1 MTREYADLIG
11 LGLQHRL
18 EQIGQELVRLQ
29 ELVVDLQKQAAKV
42 EGVSLTPKKGSWTP
56 ERRKKFLLTLKRK
69 QQEAEAKAK
78 KKG

>member
-18 EQIGQELVRLQ
+18 EQIGQELARLQ
-29 ELVVDLQKQAAKV
+29 ALVVDLQTQAAKV
-42 EGVSLTPKKGSWTP
+42 EGVALVTKKGSWTP

-69 QQEAEAKAK
+69 QQEVEAKAK
-78 KKG
+78 KKA